1 MKLSGHPV
9 KTGQARRE
17 ARGTKW
23 RAESKPRNTVLIVPI
38 DPAYKGGLTGHL
50 PITSLKLGERRKPMT
65 LKERLDSGK
74 FVVAVELQPPK
85 GNDLSELYEYAELLK
100 GRVDTINVP
109 DLQNAIM
116 RLGSLSVCTLLKAK
130 GMEVIYNLS
139 CSDRNRLA
147 LQSELLNA
155 SALGLKNLL
164 LLQGDQPSM
173 GDHFETKAVFD
184 LDVTGLLGAAKR
196 LQEGYDLTGN
206 DLQGKPQFCVGTQIN
221 AAAKGHVLDLEIMDM
236 EKKIRMGV
244 DFFFT
249 NSIYD
254 ATLFEPFAK
263 KVAHFKVPIIVGIT
277 LLKSVGMAR
286 YVNKHV
292 EGASIPD
299 SIIDQLMKASDK
311 QKASIEIAGGL
322 IKALKPLCQGVQI
335 IPIGWE
341 KQVPALLDYV
351 GL

>member
-1 MKLSGHPV
+1 MSF
-9 KTGQARRE
+9 
-17 ARGTKW
+17 
-23 RAESKPRNTVLIVPI
+23 
-38 DPAYKGGLTGHL
+38 
-50 PITSLKLGERRKPMT
+50 
-65 LKERLDSGK
+65 KERLEAGK
-74 FVVAVELQPPK
+74 FVVVTELQPPK
-85 GNDLSELYEYAELLK
+85 GNDLSEIYENAELLK
-100 GRVDTINVP
+100 GRVDAINVP

-130 GMEVIYNLS
+130 GMEVIFNLS

-155 SALGLKNLL
+155 SALSVKNLL
-164 LLQGDQPSM
+164 LLQGDPPSI
-173 GDHFETKAVFD
+173 GDHFEAQPVFD
-184 LDVTGLLGAAKR
+184 LDVMGLLGAAKR
-196 LQEGYDLTGN
+196 LQEGYDLMGN
-206 DLQGKPQFCVGTQIN
+206 DLKGKPKFCVGAQVN
-221 AAAKGHVLDLEIMDM
+221 AAAKGHVLDLEVMDM

-254 ATLFEPFAK
+254 VSLFEPFVK
-263 KVAHFKVPIIVGIT
+263 KVAHFKVPIIAGVT

-299 SIIDQLMKASDK
+299 SIIDQLVKASDK
-311 QKASIEIAGGL
+311 QKAGIEIAGAL
-322 IKALKPLCQGVQI
+322 IKQLRPLCQGVQV
-335 IPIGWE
+335 IPVGWE
-341 KQVPALLDYV
+341 KQIPALLDYA

>member
-1 MKLSGHPV
+1 
-9 KTGQARRE
+9 
-17 ARGTKW
+17 
-23 RAESKPRNTVLIVPI
+23 
-38 DPAYKGGLTGHL
+38 
-50 PITSLKLGERRKPMT
+50 MT
-65 LKERLDSGK
+65 LKEQLDSGK
-74 FVVAVELQPPK
+74 FAVVVELQPPK
-85 GNDLSELYEYAELLK
+85 GNDLSEVFENAERLK
-100 GRVDTINVP
+100 GRVTAINVP

-116 RLGSLSVCTLLKAK
+116 RLGSLSVCGLLKAK
-130 GMEVIYNLS
+130 GMEVIFNLS

-155 SALGLKNLL
+155 SALGLKNILI
-164 LLQGDQPSM
+164 LQGDHPSI
-173 GDHFETKAVFD
+173 GDHFEAQPVFD
-184 LDVTGLLGAAKR
+184 LDVMGLLGAAKR

-206 DLQGKPQFCVGTQIN
+206 DLKGKPRFFVGTQIN
-221 AAAKGHVLDLEIMDM
+221 ATTKGHVLDLEVMDM
-236 EKKIRMGV
+236 EKKIRLGV

-254 ATLFEPFAK
+254 VTLFETFAK

-299 SIIDQLMKASDK
+299 SIIDRLMKASDK
-311 QKASIEIAGGL
+311 RQASIEIAGDL
-322 IKALKPLCQGVQI
+322 IRQLRPLCQGVQI

-341 KQVPALLDYV
+341 NLVPGLIDHV

>member
-1 MKLSGHPV
+1 MSF
-9 KTGQARRE
+9 
-17 ARGTKW
+17 
-23 RAESKPRNTVLIVPI
+23 
-38 DPAYKGGLTGHL
+38 
-50 PITSLKLGERRKPMT
+50 
-65 LKERLDSGK
+65 KEQLESGK
-74 FVVAVELQPPK
+74 FVVVAELQPPK
-85 GNDLSELYEYAELLK
+85 GNDLSGLCEYAELLK
-100 GRVDTINVP
+100 GRVDAVNVP

-116 RLGSLSVCTLLKAK
+116 RLGSLSVCTLLKAR

-164 LLQGDQPSM
+164 LLQGDQPSI
-173 GDHFETKAVFD
+173 GDHFEAKAVFD

-196 LQEGYDLTGN
+196 LQEGYDLAGN
-206 DLQGKPQFCVGTQIN
+206 DLQGKPQFCVGTYVN
-221 AAAKGHVLDLEIMDM
+221 AAAKGHVLDLEVMDM

-249 NSIYD
+249 DSIYD
-254 ATLFEPFAK
+254 ASLFEAFAK
-263 KVAHFKVPIIVGIT
+263 KVAHFKVPVIVGIT

-299 SIIDQLMKASDK
+299 SVIDQMMKASDK
-311 QKASIEIAGGL
+311 QKASVEIAGSL

-341 KQVPALLDYV
+341 KQVPALLDYA

>member
-1 MKLSGHPV
+1 MSF
-9 KTGQARRE
+9 
-17 ARGTKW
+17 
-23 RAESKPRNTVLIVPI
+23 
-38 DPAYKGGLTGHL
+38 
-50 PITSLKLGERRKPMT
+50 
-65 LKERLDSGK
+65 KEQLESGK
-74 FVVAVELQPPK
+74 FAVVAELQPPK
-85 GNDLSELYEYAELLK
+85 GNDLSGLCEYAELLK
-100 GRVDTINVP
+100 GRVDAVNVP

-116 RLGSLSVCTLLKAK
+116 RLGSLSVCTLLKAR

-164 LLQGDQPSM
+164 LLQGDQPSI
-173 GDHFETKAVFD
+173 GDHFEAKAVFD

-196 LQEGYDLTGN
+196 LQEGYDLAGN
-206 DLQGKPQFCVGTQIN
+206 DLQGKPQFCVGTYVN
-221 AAAKGHVLDLEIMDM
+221 AAAKGHVLDLEVMDM

-249 NSIYD
+249 DSIYD
-254 ATLFEPFAK
+254 ASLFEAFAK
-263 KVAHFKVPIIVGIT
+263 KVAHFKVPVIVGIT

-299 SIIDQLMKASDK
+299 SVIDQMMKASDK
-311 QKASIEIAGGL
+311 QKASVEIAGSL

-341 KQVPALLDYV
+341 KQVPALLDYA

>member
-1 MKLSGHPV
+1 MS
-9 KTGQARRE
+9 
-17 ARGTKW
+17 
-23 RAESKPRNTVLIVPI
+23 
-38 DPAYKGGLTGHL
+38 
-50 PITSLKLGERRKPMT
+50 
-65 LKERLDSGK
+65 LKERLESNK
-74 FVVAVELQPPK
+74 FVVVTELQPPK
-85 GNDLSELYEYAELLK
+85 GNNLSELFEYAELLR
-100 GRVDTINVP
+100 GRVDAINVP

-116 RLGSLSVCTLLKAK
+116 RLGSLSICTLLKAK
-130 GMEVIYNLS
+130 GMEVIFNLS
-139 CSDRNRLA
+139 CSNRNRLA

-164 LLQGDQPSM
+164 LLQGDPPSI
-173 GDHFETKAVFD
+173 GDHFEAQAVFD
-184 LDVTGLLGAAKR
+184 LDVMSLLGAAKR
-196 LQEGYDLTGN
+196 LQEGYDLMGN
-206 DLQGKPQFCVGTQIN
+206 DLNGKPQFCVGTHIN
-221 AAAKGHVLDLEIMDM
+221 TTAKGHVLDLEVMDM

-254 ATLFEPFAK
+254 VSLFEPFVK
-263 KVAHFKVPIIVGIT
+263 KVAHFKVPLIASIT

-311 QKASIEIAGGL
+311 QKACIEIAGGL
-322 IKALKPLCQGVQI
+322 IKELRSLCQGVQI

-341 KQVPALLDYV
+341 KQIPALLDHI

>member
-1 MKLSGHPV
+1 MS
-9 KTGQARRE
+9 
-17 ARGTKW
+17 
-23 RAESKPRNTVLIVPI
+23 
-38 DPAYKGGLTGHL
+38 
-50 PITSLKLGERRKPMT
+50 
-65 LKERLDSGK
+65 LKERLESGK
-74 FVVAVELQPPK
+74 FAVVAELQPPK

-100 GRVDTINVP
+100 GRVDAVNVP
-109 DLQNAIM
+109 ELQNAIM
-116 RLGSLSVCTLLKAK
+116 RLGSLSVCALLKAK
-130 GMEVIYNLS
+130 GMEVIFNLS

-147 LQSELLNA
+147 LQSELLSA
-155 SALGLKNLL
+155 SALGLKNVLI
-164 LLQGDQPSM
+164 LQGDHPSI
-173 GDHFETKAVFD
+173 GDHFEAQPVFD
-184 LDVTGLLGAAKR
+184 LDVIGLLGAARR
-196 LQEGYDLTGN
+196 LQEGYDLMGN
-206 DLQGKPQFCVGTQIN
+206 DLQGKPQFCVGTYVN

-236 EKKIRMGV
+236 EKKIRSGA

-249 NSIYD
+249 HSVYD
-254 ATLFEPFAK
+254 VSLFEAFVK

-311 QKASIEIAGGL
+311 QKAGIEIAGAL
-322 IKALKPLCQGVQI
+322 IKELRPLCQGVQI

-341 KQVPALLDYV
+341 KQIPALLDYA

>member
-1 MKLSGHPV
+1 MV
-9 KTGQARRE
+9 
-17 ARGTKW
+17 
-23 RAESKPRNTVLIVPI
+23 
-38 DPAYKGGLTGHL
+38 
-50 PITSLKLGERRKPMT
+50 GERRKNMSF
-65 LKERLDSGK
+65 KEQLELGK
-74 FVVAVELQPPK
+74 FVIVVELQPPK
-85 GNDLSELYEYAELLK
+85 GSDLSEVFQNTELLK
-100 GRVDTINVP
+100 GRVDAVNVP

-116 RLGSLSVCTLLKAK
+116 RLGSLSVCALLRAK

-155 SALGLKNLL
+155 AALGLKNIL
-164 LLQGDQPSM
+164 LLQGDHPSI
-173 GDHFETKAVFD
+173 GDHFEAQPVFD

-196 LQEGYDLTGN
+196 LQEGYDLMGN
-206 DLQGKPQFCVGTQIN
+206 DLLGKPRFCVGTMVN
-221 AAAKGHVLDLEIMDM
+221 AAAKAHVLDLEVMDM

-249 NSIYD
+249 HSVYD
-254 ATLFEPFAK
+254 VNVFEAFVK

-311 QKASIEIAGGL
+311 RQASVEIAGHL
-322 IKALKPLCQGVQI
+322 IRTLKPFCQGIQI

-341 KQVPALLDYV
+341 NLIPSVLETV

>member
-1 MKLSGHPV
+1 MV
-9 KTGQARRE
+9 
-17 ARGTKW
+17 
-23 RAESKPRNTVLIVPI
+23 
-38 DPAYKGGLTGHL
+38 
-50 PITSLKLGERRKPMT
+50 GERRKNMSF
-65 LKERLDSGK
+65 KEQLELGK
-74 FVVAVELQPPK
+74 FVIVVELQPPK
-85 GNDLSELYEYAELLK
+85 GSDLSEVFQNTELLK
-100 GRVDTINVP
+100 GRVDAINVP

-116 RLGSLSVCTLLKAK
+116 RLGSLSVCALLRAK

-155 SALGLKNLL
+155 AALGLKNIL
-164 LLQGDQPSM
+164 LLQGDHPSI
-173 GDHFETKAVFD
+173 GDHFEAQPVFD
-184 LDVTGLLGAAKR
+184 LDVAGLLGAAKR
-196 LQEGYDLTGN
+196 LQEGYDLMGN
-206 DLQGKPQFCVGTQIN
+206 DLLGKPRFCVGTMVN
-221 AAAKGHVLDLEIMDM
+221 AAAKAHVLDLEVMDM

-249 NSIYD
+249 HSVYD
-254 ATLFEPFAK
+254 VNVFEAFVK

-311 QKASIEIAGGL
+311 RQASVEIAGHL
-322 IKALKPLCQGVQI
+322 ISALKPFCQGIQI

-341 KQVPALLDYV
+341 NLIPSVLETV